1 MTQLTVT
8 DLENAKQDVDTI
20 AGIANSTEESITDR
34 NGQTRRTIYSLQ
46 NEYPNASDNA
56 AAALASATSAS
67 TSATIASS
75 AQLAAEAARDAAILN
90 DKVYATTSAGIA
102 ATTNGQYF
110 SVPSADADGY
120 LDLYLN
126 NSGVAD
132 IVKTYPSKTA
142 VDTVLGRLNVSVN
155 TTGLSVTDSGGFALL
170 SIDSNGIIKTPIG
183 TFNTSGYTGTGAY
196 SANSSGLSFDATNG
210 LRLVT
215 GSDGFSIV
223 DKYGFAALTINSNG
237 LTTIYSNS
245 TGGGGTSDALWS
257 DADIEAKNNAAI
269 SHGITVQ
276 NQSNPLTPIPN
287 TDWVVFVM
295 YGQSLS
301 SGWEGWPALS
311 KTAKYGNKMLGASV
325 RPNNL
330 TSSTFTPV
338 TSTALYDLIAT
349 NQNTSFALL
358 SDAETAALTAGNA
371 AHGETPL
378 EGWVNGAK
386 RLYVLNGG
394 DTSKVFIGINC
405 GVGGQTITSLS
416 KGGSYYGRITSA
428 LTTLKTLADASSKTL
443 SVVSVGYL
451 QGEHDYSDDT
461 TKSAYKTLMNQLIAD
476 ITADSKSITGQTENP
491 FFMTYQ
497 TGGSYAKDTLDL
509 AIANAQLELSNENT
523 NYVLATPVYQM
534 PDKGGHLDPNGY
546 RWTGCQFAKVWEKVV
561 LKRQGFKPIQ
571 PLTAEI
577 KDNEI
582 LVNFHVP
589 SPPLQWGL
597 PYVGVSL
604 TPTDYATKG
613 FHVLDA
619 SNNPQPIIS
628 VSLVADCVVKIVLA
642 SIPTSAVRLF
652 YARKSLMDGNGNLQD
667 SDTSIAD
674 DNYVYNSGTGQYADA
689 NIPALLNKPYPLQ
702 NWCVAFVKSITE
714 V

>member
-1 MTQLTVT
+1 M
-8 DLENAKQDVDTI
+8 
-20 AGIANSTEESITDR
+20 
-34 NGQTRRTIYSLQ
+34 
-46 NEYPNASDNA
+46 
-56 AAALASATSAS
+56 
-67 TSATIASS
+67 
-75 AQLAAEAARDAAILN
+75 
-90 DKVYATTSAGIA
+90 
-102 ATTNGQYF
+102 
-110 SVPSADADGY
+110 
-120 LDLYLN
+120 
-126 NSGVAD
+126 
-132 IVKTYPSKTA
+132 
-142 VDTVLGRLNVSVN
+142 
-155 TTGLSVTDSGGFALL
+155 
-170 SIDSNGIIKTPIG
+170 
-183 TFNTSGYTGTGAY
+183 
-196 SANSSGLSFDATNG
+196 
-210 LRLVT
+210 VT

-223 DKYGFAALTINSNG
+223 DKYGFAALTINSSG

-245 TGGGGTSDALWS
+245 TGGDSGDVLWS

-269 SHGITVQ
+269 SYGITVQ

-325 RPNNL
+325 RPNSR

-349 NQNTSFALL
+349 NQNGTSFALL
-358 SDAETAALTAGNA
+358 SDAAVAALSPGDS

-378 EGWVNGAK
+378 EGWINGAK

-394 DTSKVFIGINC
+394 DTSKVFIGIDC
-405 GVGGQTITSLS
+405 GVGGQSITSLS

-428 LTTLKTLADASSKTL
+428 LTALKTLADASSKTL

-451 QGEHDYSDDT
+451 QGEQDYSDGT
-461 TKSAYKTLMNQLIAD
+461 TKSAYKTLMNQLVAD

-497 TGGSYAKDTLDL
+497 TGGTYANDTLDL

-613 FHVLDA
+613 FYVLDA
-619 SNNPQPIIS
+619 SNNPQTITS

-652 YARKSLMDGNGNLQD
+652 YASKTLTNGNGNLQD

-674 DNYVYNSGTGQYADA
+674 DNYVYNAGTGQYAAA
-689 NIPALLNKPYPLQ
+689 NITALLNKPYPLQ